1 MSNNQNPYSNVA
13 TERVDVASEAEVEER
28 LAFIRRT
35 YLHLLGAIVAL
46 VGVEAALF
54 QTNIPEYATGIM
66 MQSGWSWLIVLGIF
80 GAVGSVADWWARTQ
94 ESTVMQYAGLGLYVG
109 IESIIL
115 LPMLMFAKGQAVA
128 LAGTQISIILA
139 AAIATL
145 SVFSVLTGYVFV
157 TKQDF
162 SFLGPFLSVATI
174 VALGVIVVSL
184 LFGFH
189 LGTIFAWLM
198 VGLMAGYIVYY
209 TSNVLHHYRTDQHV
223 AASLALF
230 SAIATLFWYILM
242 LFMSGE

>member
-1 MSNNQNPYSNVA
+1 MSENPYANVA
-13 TERVDVASEAEVEER
+13 NERVEVASEAEVEER

-46 VGVEAALF
+46 VGVEFALF
-54 QTNIPEYATGIM
+54 QTNFPEYATNFM
-66 MQSGWSWLIVLGIF
+66 TQSSWSWLIVLGVF
-80 GAVGSVADWWARTQ
+80 GAVGSVADWWARSS
-94 ESTVMQYAGLGLYVG
+94 ESTAMQYAGLGLYVG

-115 LPMLMFAKGQAVA
+115 LPMLAMAEHQMTT
-128 LAGTQISIILA
+128 LAGVEMPVILA

-162 SFLGPFLSVATI
+162 SFLGPFLAIATV

-242 LFMSGE
+242 LFMDE